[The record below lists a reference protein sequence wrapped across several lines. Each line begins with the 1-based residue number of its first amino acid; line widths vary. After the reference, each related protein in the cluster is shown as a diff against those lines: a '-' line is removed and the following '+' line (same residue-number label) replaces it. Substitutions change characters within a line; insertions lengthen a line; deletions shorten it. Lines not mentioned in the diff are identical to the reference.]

1 MNDVVTEG
9 VPTSTA
15 ATRQTEPAVVAA
27 ISSGEGHPIAPEP
40 ARWGFSLQHGLML
53 LAAGVAL
60 GVLTG
65 LWVQRVP

>member
-15 ATRQTEPAVVAA
+15 AQRQTEPVVVAA
-27 ISSGEGHPIAPEP
+27 ISSGEGHAIAPEP
-40 ARWGFSLQHGLML
+40 GHWGFSLQHGLML

-65 LWVQRVP
+65 LWVQRVR

>member
-1 MNDVVTEG
+1 MNEG
-9 VPTSTA
+9 MPTSTA
-15 ATRQTEPAVVAA
+15 ATRQTEPGVVAA
-27 ISSGEGHPIAPEP
+27 ISSGEGHPIAPEF

-65 LWVQRVP
+65 LWTQRVR

>member
-9 VPTSTA
+9 GADIDRGDA
-15 ATRQTEPAVVAA
+15 ANRAGIVTA

-65 LWVQRVP
+65 LWVQRVR

>member
-1 MNDVVTEG
+1 MNEG

-15 ATRQTEPAVVAA
+15 ATQQTEPGVVAA

-65 LWVQRVP
+65 VWMQRVR

>member
-1 MNDVVTEG
+1 MNEG

-15 ATRQTEPAVVAA
+15 ATRQTEPVVVAAA
-27 ISSGEGHPIAPEP
+27 ISSGEGHPIAPEL

-65 LWVQRVP
+65 LSMQRVR